1 MVVDGNLRQA
11 DLPYYGK
18 LEDIIEINYYGRFSV
33 ILFKCKWADT
43 TRDRGYKKDC
53 WNFNCV
59 NFDRLIHIG
68 DHDVVNEGWSV
79 VVHIKPRDLYD
90 MGEEVEENAYENEPY
105 QEQQLEQFSRLDDQY
120 VQLATNHLNDD
131 IVKRF
136 RNPQKSAP
144 QPQCPSPSDST
155 QAPEIPTGNV
165 PLSHESTSE
174 VPAMNPEISSP
185 PSDSTQAPEVP
196 TGNVPLSHVSTS
208 EVPQEDE
215 TTRRHVGRESTHCWT
230 VEAIDSEETIKKIKV
245 KVKGVNSL
253 PRELRIIVN
262 FDDQGQ
268 AIGEAQALLAGFLGT
283 LAADCKLFPMDYDRW
298 SGPSGVPKA
307 YFDDCF
313 ETILKP
319 QFYFKINEA
328 GAKRYCKLSMGRK
341 WAANRQSLW
350 NEFNNPTKTRDEI
363 IKNVP
368 IGIDK
373 DQWARFVHYRHKPST
388 LELCRRNKEIRSKQ
402 VIPHTGGS
410 KANPRRRNELLL
422 ETGKLPSR
430 GQLYIETHKRKDGSF
445 VNEASKT
452 IAEQI
457 EVGLTQSIVDESEV
471 SPLDV
476 VGRVLGLEHS
486 GRVRCMGLGAVPS
499 NTFRNTRLRAS
510 SLSSS
515 SSGVGFPSSNQ
526 WQEKYNNL
534 ESAFKA
540 YMIMKEG
547 RIPEEL
553 ASYFTPD
560 QTHLNDASSVSNT
573 PLDARGSSGASNP

>member
-1 MVVDGNLRQA
+1 MNPDTMNEMSTDLNVDGNLRQA

-18 LEDIIEINYYGRFSV
+18 LEDIIEINYSGRFSF

-68 DHDVVNEGWSV
+68 DREEHEPYIEASQAQMVYYVDDVVNEGWSV

-131 IVKRF
+131 IVKLF
-136 RNPQKSAP
+136 RNPKKSAP
-144 QPQCPSPSDST
+144 QPQCHGPLT
-155 QAPEIPTGNV
+155 QAPT
-165 PLSHESTSE
+165 HF
-174 VPAMNPEISSP
+174 VPAMNPKISSP
-185 PSDSTQAPEVP
+185 PSDFTQAPEVL

-215 TTRRHVGRESTHCWT
+215 TTRRHVGRESTQCWT
-230 VEAIDSEETIKKIKV
+230 IEAIDSEETIKKIKV
-245 KVKGVNSL
+245 KVRGVNSL

-313 ETILKP
+313 ETILK
-319 QFYFKINEA
+319 
-328 GAKRYCKLSMGRK
+328 
-341 WAANRQSLW
+341 
-350 NEFNNPTKTRDEI
+350 EF
-363 IKNVP
+363 
-368 IGIDK
+368 
-373 DQWARFVHYRHKPST
+373 
-388 LELCRRNKEIRSKQ
+388 CRRNKEIRSKQ

-445 VNEASKT
+445 
-452 IAEQI
+452 EQI
-457 EVGLTQSIVDESEV
+457 EVGLTQSIVDEYEL

-476 VGRVLGLEHS
+476 VGRVLGLEHF
-486 GRVRCMGLGAVPS
+486 GRVRCMGLGVVPS
-499 NTFRNTRLRAS
+499 NAFRNTRLRAS
-510 SLSSS
+510 NISSS
-515 SSGVGFPSSNQ
+515 SSGVAFPSSNQ

-534 ESAFKA
+534 E
-540 YMIMKEG
+540 
-547 RIPEEL
+547 
-553 ASYFTPD
+553 
-560 QTHLNDASSVSNT
+560 
-573 PLDARGSSGASNP
+573 

>member
-1 MVVDGNLRQA
+1 M
-11 DLPYYGK
+11 PK
-18 LEDIIEINYYGRFSV
+18 
-33 ILFKCKWADT
+33 
-43 TRDRGYKKDC
+43 
-53 WNFNCV
+53 
-59 NFDRLIHIG
+59 
-68 DHDVVNEGWSV
+68 
-79 VVHIKPRDLYD
+79 
-90 MGEEVEENAYENEPY
+90 
-105 QEQQLEQFSRLDDQY
+105 
-120 VQLATNHLNDD
+120 
-131 IVKRF
+131 VKRF

-155 QAPEIPTGNV
+155 QAPEVPTGNV
-165 PLSHESTSE
+165 PLSHVSTSE

-196 TGNVPLSHVSTS
+196 TGNVPISHVSTS

-215 TTRRHVGRESTHCWT
+215 TTRCHVGRESTHCWT

-245 KVKGVNSL
+245 KVRGVNSL

-268 AIGEAQALLAGFLGT
+268 AIGEAQALLIGFLGT
-283 LAADCKLFPMDYDRW
+283 LAVDWKLFPMDYDRW

-319 QFYFKINEA
+319 RFYFKINEA
-328 GAKRYCKLSMGRK
+328 SAKRYCKLSMGRK

-350 NEFNNPTKTRDEI
+350 NEFNDPTKTRDEI

-430 GQLYIETHKRKDGSF
+430 GQLYIETHKRKDRSF
-445 VNEASKT
+445 VSEATKT
-452 IAEQI
+452 VAEQI
-457 EVGLTQSIVDESEV
+457 EVGLTQSIVDEYEV
-471 SPLDV
+471 SPLDA

-486 GRVRCMGLGAVPS
+486 EKVQCMGLGVVPS
-499 NTFRNTRLRAS
+499 NTFRNTRLQAS

-515 SSGVGFPSSNQ
+515 SFGVAFPSSNQ
-526 WQEKYNNL
+526 RQEKYNNL
-534 ESAFKA
+534 ESTFKA
-540 YMIMKEG
+540 YMIIKEG
-547 RIPEEL
+547 RIPEEF

-560 QTHLNDASSVSNT
+560 QTHPNDASSVPNT

>member
-1 MVVDGNLRQA
+1 
-11 DLPYYGK
+11 
-18 LEDIIEINYYGRFSV
+18 
-33 ILFKCKWADT
+33 
-43 TRDRGYKKDC
+43 
-53 WNFNCV
+53 
-59 NFDRLIHIG
+59 
-68 DHDVVNEGWSV
+68 
-79 VVHIKPRDLYD
+79 
-90 MGEEVEENAYENEPY
+90 
-105 QEQQLEQFSRLDDQY
+105 
-120 VQLATNHLNDD
+120 
-131 IVKRF
+131 
-136 RNPQKSAP
+136 
-144 QPQCPSPSDST
+144 
-155 QAPEIPTGNV
+155 
-165 PLSHESTSE
+165 
-174 VPAMNPEISSP
+174 
-185 PSDSTQAPEVP
+185 
-196 TGNVPLSHVSTS
+196 
-208 EVPQEDE
+208 
-215 TTRRHVGRESTHCWT
+215 
-230 VEAIDSEETIKKIKV
+230 
-245 KVKGVNSL
+245 
-253 PRELRIIVN
+253 
-262 FDDQGQ
+262 
-268 AIGEAQALLAGFLGT
+268 
-283 LAADCKLFPMDYDRW
+283 MDYDRW

-319 QFYFKINEA
+319 RFYFKINEA

-350 NEFNNPTKTRDEI
+350 NEFNDPTKTRDEI

-402 VIPHTGGS
+402 VIPHTSGS

-422 ETGKLPSR
+422 ETEKLSSH

-445 VNEASKT
+445 VNEAAKT

-486 GRVRCMGLGAVPS
+486 GRVRCMGLGVVPS

-515 SSGVGFPSSNQ
+515 SSGVAFPSSNQ

-560 QTHLNDASSVSNT
+560 QTHPNDASSVPNT

>member
-1 MVVDGNLRQA
+1 MDKSWISKARNSIDYSIGLIKFLDFA
-11 DLPYYGK
+11 
-18 LEDIIEINYYGRFSV
+18 
-33 ILFKCKWADT
+33 FKNGAVGETIRCPCPKCGFMKWQ
-43 TRDRGYKKDC
+43 TRDIVEDQLLYKPFPQNYVIWDLHGEKQALESSQ
-53 WNFNCV
+53 V
-59 NFDRLIHIG
+59 E
-68 DHDVVNEGWSV
+68 DVFQDSGVQPQNPMEMM
-79 VVHIKPRDLYD
+79 IND
-90 MGEEVEENAYENEPY
+90 
-105 QEQQLEQFSRLDDQY
+105 QF
-120 VQLATNHLNDD
+120 LN
-131 IVKRF
+131 IMPKVKCF

-144 QPQCPSPSDST
+144 QPQCHGPLT
-155 QAPEIPTGNV
+155 QAPTHSVPT
-165 PLSHESTSE
+165 
-174 VPAMNPEISSP
+174 MNLEISSP

-215 TTRRHVGRESTHCWT
+215 TTRRHVKRESTQCWT
-230 VEAIDSEETIKKIKV
+230 VEAIDVEETIKKIKV
-245 KVKGVNSL
+245 KVTGVNSL

-268 AIGEAQALLAGFLGT
+268 AIGDAQALLAGFLGT

-298 SGPSGVPKA
+298 SRPSGVPKT

-319 QFYFKINEA
+319 RFYFKINEV
-328 GAKRYCKLSMGRK
+328 GAKWYCKLSIGRK

-350 NEFNNPTKTRDEI
+350 NEFNDPTKTRDEI

-422 ETGKLPSR
+422 ETGKLPSC
-430 GQLYIETHKRKDGSF
+430 GQLYIETHKRKDESF
-445 VNEASKT
+445 VNETAKT

-457 EVGLTQSIVDESEV
+457 EVGLTQSIVEEYEV

-499 NTFRNTRLRAS
+499 NTFRNTRLRTS

-515 SSGVGFPSSNQ
+515 SSGVAFPSSNQ

-560 QTHLNDASSVSNT
+560 QTHPNDASSVPNT